1 LRNFSSSPSQPCGVL
16 LKGWRIGLAPPVSIL
31 WVIIEQVPKSNFL
44 SFSEIPMLP
53 DHLVDLY
60 EKSSEKLISH
70 KHKVK
75 FAEVLFQNSDAFS
88 RNKKN

>member
-1 LRNFSSSPSQPCGVL
+1 MIPEDWNCRECKLDDVGNERE
-16 LKGWRIGLAPPVSIL
+16 LA
-31 WVIIEQVPKSNFL
+31 
-44 SFSEIPMLP
+44 EIPMLP

-60 EKSSEKLISH
+60 EKSSEKLIRH

-88 RNKKN
+88 RNKLNLVTCPMITHKIDTGGPNLCANL